1 MHKQTWFNRIG
12 CNLFRKVEGHSKD
25 WKTIGF
31 SQNYTT
37 QFLAEDIFN
46 IDPQLPIHRNK
57 WRCGLLIGS
66 VLTIK
71 YRN

>member
-1 MHKQTWFNRIG
+1 
-12 CNLFRKVEGHSKD
+12 
-25 WKTIGF
+25 
-31 SQNYTT
+31 
-37 QFLAEDIFN
+37 LAEDIFN